1 MSDWNQIFDEF
12 GRVVW
17 RQALRMLGNE
27 ADVADCY
34 QTVMLE
40 AFELSQRQQVRS
52 WPGLL
57 KRLATVRSLDLLRVR
72 YRHAADSLS
81 DKQFREPN
89 TDDPQETTTL
99 ENQELAEQLR
109 RELTYLPDDQ
119 AEAFTHKWIE
129 GMTNKEVA
137 ERMRITTNHVGVLI
151 HRARNTLRQR
161 LSREEV

>member
-1 MSDWNQIFDEF
+1 MPDWNQILDKY

-17 RQALRMLGNE
+17 KQALRMLGNE
-27 ADVADCY
+27 TDAADCY

-72 YRHAADSLS
+72 YRHATDSLS
-81 DKQFREPN
+81 DEQFSGSN
-89 TDDPQETTTL
+89 TDDPQQASNL

-109 RELTYLPDDQ
+109 RELTYLPEDQ

-129 GMTNKEVA
+129 GMTNSEVA
-137 ERMRITTNHVGVLI
+137 EHMRITTNHVGVLV
-151 HRARNTLRQR
+151 HRARNTLRRR
-161 LSREEV
+161 LSREGA